1 MNLQEIVKEKVG
13 LTVEEATLIFRIQNE
28 PIKEVG
34 VNGCQIEELGKVWLE
49 LIQHFN
55 KQFPCRENSITITK
69 IQEALMWQEERTKGF
84 LLLPRLLLLPKDHR
98 PHPDAT

>member
-34 VNGCQIEELGKVWLE
+34 VNGCQIEELGKVWLK

-55 KQFPCRENSITITK
+55 IKFPCRENSITITK
-69 IQEALMWQEERTKGF
+69 IQEALMWQEKRTKERTERGVEGF
-84 LLLPRLLLLPKDHR
+84 NKK
-98 PHPDAT
+98 